1 MSIQKILGKIVE
13 DLEGRIEDKKNREEI
28 EVAEMPDD
36 LAQEFRAM
44 HDKKKMVEM
53 EMEHELERIKLQV
66 ETKYRDKMEGLS
78 DIHQNL
84 WKEVYKR
91 FNLDPDQEYSYNRQD
106 KTISQIVRK
115 NNEEY
120 EFEINLGR
128 DRKDGPIN

>member
-13 DLEGRIEDKKNREEI
+13 DLEERMEDKKNREEV

-36 LAQEFRAM
+36 LAKEFRAM

-66 ETKYRDKMEGLS
+66 EQKYRDKMEGLS
-78 DIHQNL
+78 EVHQNL

-91 FNLDPDQEYSYNRQD
+91 FNLDPDQEYSYDRSE
-106 KTISQIVRK
+106 KKISQIIRK
-115 NNEEY
+115 NKEN
-120 EFEINLGR
+120 EFEFTFTR
-128 DRKDGPIN
+128 DKDGPLN